1 MSQIKPDPNPKPN
14 LEQPSDLRELE
25 DGDWPAAIKPL
36 HLKKI
41 RAAAA
46 KLEAAPA
53 AGAEVKGADAGAEV
67 GTEAGMERSVAA
79 EAGVAAAAA
88 VQADGVGIGGDVGGD
103 DDDTA
108 ADGDGTIL
116 SVSQVEDAEGRTLEA
131 TGRSV
136 ASVQFMITR
145 AMRAQLTSLGYTP
158 EEVDRMDPP
167 RAAAILAQSVP
178 SSKQAQTRSRDH
190 LYSLVGAMT
199 TPVSSLDPV
208 CSQLRD

>member
-1 MSQIKPDPNPKPN
+1 MLLLAPISCCALALSGGRLPRCVCAVASSS
-14 LEQPSDLRELE
+14 PSWVRRAAPPTAQLVRIPRDEN
-25 DGDWPAAIKPL
+25 DGD
-36 HLKKI
+36 
-41 RAAAA
+41 RA
-46 KLEAAPA
+46 
-53 AGAEVKGADAGAEV
+53 GD
-67 GTEAGMERSVAA
+67 
-79 EAGVAAAAA
+79 
-88 VQADGVGIGGDVGGD
+88 DGSDDGGGGGD
-103 DDDTA
+103 DAA

-199 TPVSSLDPV
+199 TPVSSLDLM